1 MAESGSDDKPE
12 FVIGGVP
19 EHFNIPWH
27 MVLNGEPLEGLPV
40 KPVWRD
46 FPGGTGAMCRALA
59 SGGLDLAVLLTEG
72 IVKHIHA
79 GGAAR
84 IVGTYTDTPLVWGVH
99 VAKGGEIRSMEDLKD
114 ARYAISRFGSG
125 SNLMA
130 ALDAAQR
137 GWDEPSYVIVGNLEG
152 GREALADGSAD
163 AFMWEKTMSLP
174 VVLDGDWRR
183 VADFAGPWPAFVI
196 AASERALKRG
206 LDWLPGLLEQ
216 VHAACAEA
224 DADHDATSAFIGDS
238 YRIPT
243 DAVLGWLDETKWACR
258 PTVSETMLAEV
269 SAILLD
275 AGILEHTM
283 PSSELIAGPEWCE
296 S

>member
-1 MAESGSDDKPE
+1 MEETGNEKPE
-12 FVIGGVP
+12 FMIGGVP

-27 MVLNGEPLEGLPV
+27 MVLNGEPLRDLPV

-59 SGGLDLAVLLTEG
+59 SGELDLAVLLTEG
-72 IVKHIHA
+72 IVKHIHG

-84 IVGTYTDTPLVWGVH
+84 IVGTYTETPLVWGVH
-99 VAKGGEIRSMEDLKD
+99 VAADGPIQSMDDLQNG
-114 ARYAISRFGSG
+114 RYAISRVGSG

-137 GWDEPSYVIVGNLEG
+137 GWEAPNYVIVGNLEG
-152 GREALADGSAD
+152 GRTALADDSAD

-174 VVLDGDWRR
+174 VVIDGEWRR

-196 AASERALKRG
+196 AASESAMTRG
-206 LDWLPGLLEQ
+206 LDWLPILLDR
-216 VHAACAEA
+216 VHAACDAA
-224 DADHDATSAFIGDS
+224 DADHAKTSEFIGDS

-243 DAVLGWLDETKWACR
+243 NDVLAWLDETTWACR
-258 PTVSETMLAEV
+258 PKASLSMLENV

-275 AGILEHTM
+275 AGILEHQM
-283 PSSELIAGPEWCE
+283 PAAELVAGLEWSEE
-296 S
+296 